1 MLTGLASVI
10 STLEAS
16 LAAARTQHALS
27 TGVVEIL
34 EGEAAARTL
43 TYVTATHFG
52 VGTYFGEVCWLKSV
66 SFVCLFAVISL
77 RPSAA

>member
-1 MLTGLASVI
+1 MI

-16 LAAARTQHALS
+16 LAAVRTQHALS

-43 TYVTATHFG
+43 TYVTATHLG
-52 VGTYFGEVCWLKSV
+52 VGAFYGEVCWLKSV
-66 SFVCLFAVISL
+66 SFVCLFVYLFAVISL

>member
-1 MLTGLASVI
+1 M
-10 STLEAS
+10 
-16 LAAARTQHALS
+16 AAVRTQHALS

-34 EGEAAARTL
+34 EGEVAARTL

-52 VGTYFGEVCWLKSV
+52 VGAYYGEVCWLKSV
-66 SFVCLFAVISL
+66 SFVYLFIYLFICLFIYLFAMISL